1 MPMYDYRCDTCGHR
15 FEVRQSFS
23 DEALTSCTECTG
35 RVRRIVHPAGVI
47 FKGSG
52 WYINDSRKASSDSST
67 SDAPSSDKSE
77 KAESKSAPAKSEG
90 VAAKAAADD

>member
-1 MPMYDYRCDTCGHR
+1 MPMYDYRCNDCGHR

-23 DEALTSCTECTG
+23 DESLSICPQCTG
-35 RVRRIVHPAGVI
+35 RVRRVVHPAGVI

-52 WYINDSRKASSDSST
+52 WYITDSRKASSASPA
-67 SDAPSSDKSE
+67 SDAAPTKSDDKG
-77 KAESKSAPAKSEG
+77 SAAKSED

>member
-1 MPMYDYRCDTCGHR
+1 MPMYDYRCNDCGHR

-23 DEALTSCTECTG
+23 DESLSICPQCTG
-35 RVRRIVHPAGVI
+35 RVRRVVHPAGVI

-52 WYINDSRKASSDSST
+52 WYITDSRNASSASPA
-67 SDAPSSDKSE
+67 SDAAAPTKSDDKG
-77 KAESKSAPAKSEG
+77 SATKSEG